1 MLCIQSIQYPREEFW
16 CGCREGDMETT
27 PSVQSAMYRELS
39 NFAEWAVDLD
49 YGSLPT
55 RVLDKARLVLLDDVG
70 AVLGAGNE
78 PELKAYRH
86 NYLATSGKPEATVL
100 TRGFPKT
107 DRFSA
112 AELNGMAGCWL
123 EVDEGY
129 RLATSHAGIYAIP
142 ALLAVT
148 ESHGLAARELLEGLV
163 VGYEI
168 AARFAHAWSFP
179 PLTIHPHGVFSP
191 VGSAVAVAK
200 ARGYSVQQL
209 TRVML
214 TASALAITS
223 PYNHATGGALVR
235 NVWTGVGA
243 RLGIMTSELVGSEIL
258 GLPSSPFDSFG
269 TALHGEWQE
278 GAVSAELG
286 RAYAIESGY
295 HKPYACCQY
304 AHATL
309 DALLEL
315 RSGRESL
322 DWAEEVEHI
331 VVETHPKGLSLDVTH
346 PETTLGAKFS
356 LPHAVAA
363 GFAYG
368 TGGPKAFTRASL
380 SDPKV
385 RSLAETVELRP
396 IEEVGPWP
404 EDRPSRLTVRFK
416 DGSEQSAYCAT
427 ATGDPSRPLSPEDLV
442 EKFVE
447 VTDGTLT
454 PQGARELAGDIL
466 GLPENLAICDLI
478 SLIKGKEAA

>member
-1 MLCIQSIQYPREEFW
+1 
-16 CGCREGDMETT
+16 METT
-27 PSVQSAMYRELS
+27 PSTQAGMYRELS
-39 NFAEWAVDLD
+39 DFAEWAVDLEC
-49 YGSLPT
+49 GRLPR
-55 RVLDKARLVLLDDVG
+55 RVLDKARLVLLDDIG
-70 AVLGAGNE
+70 AVLGAGDE
-78 PELKAYRH
+78 PELKAYRQ
-86 NYLATSGKPEATVL
+86 NYLAISGEPEATVL
-100 TRGFPKT
+100 TRSFPKT

-142 ALLAVT
+142 ALIAVT
-148 ESHGLAARELLEGLV
+148 ESQDLTARELLEGLV

-191 VGSAVAVAK
+191 VGAAVAVAK
-200 ARGYSVQQL
+200 AREYSVQEL
-209 TRVML
+209 TQVIL

-223 PYNHATGGALVR
+223 PYNHATRGALVR

-243 RLGIMTSELVGSEIL
+243 RLGIMASELVRSRIL

-278 GAVSAELG
+278 GAISAELG
-286 RAYAIESGY
+286 QTYALESGY

-315 RSGRESL
+315 RSRGEWL
-322 DWAEEVEHI
+322 DWAKEVEHI
-331 VVETHPKGLSLDVTH
+331 VVETHSKGLSLDVTH

-363 GFAYG
+363 GFVYG
-368 TGGPKAFTRASL
+368 TGGPQAFTRASL
-380 SDPKV
+380 EDPEV
-385 RSLAETVELRP
+385 RALAEAVELRP
-396 IEEVGPWP
+396 IAEVGPWP
-404 EDRPSRLTVRFK
+404 EDRPSRLTVRLK
-416 DGSEQSAYCAT
+416 DGTEESAYCAT
-427 ATGDPSRPLSPEDLV
+427 ATGDPTKPLSQGDLV

-447 VTDGTLT
+447 VTDGTLS
-454 PQGARELAGDIL
+454 PQGARELADDIL
-466 GLPENLAICDLI
+466 SLPENMAISDLI
-478 SLIKGKEAA
+478 SLVKEKEVT

>member
-1 MLCIQSIQYPREEFW
+1 
-16 CGCREGDMETT
+16 METT
-27 PSVQSAMYRELS
+27 SSTQSGMYRELS
-39 NFAEWAVDLD
+39 DFAEWAVALE
-49 YGSLPT
+49 YGSLPG
-55 RVLDKARLVLLDDVG
+55 RVLDKARLVLLDDIG
-70 AVLGAGNE
+70 AVLGAGDE
-78 PELKAYRH
+78 PELKAYRQS
-86 NYLATSGKPEATVL
+86 YLTVSREPEATVL
-100 TRGFPKT
+100 TRSFPMT

-142 ALLAVT
+142 ALIAVT
-148 ESHGLAARELLEGLV
+148 ESQDLTTRELIEGLV
-163 VGYEI
+163 VGYEL

-200 ARGYSVQQL
+200 ARGYSASEL
-209 TRVML
+209 TRVIL

-223 PYNHATGGALVR
+223 PYNHATMGALVR
-235 NVWTGVGA
+235 NVWTGAGA
-243 RLGIMTSELVGSEIL
+243 RLGIMASELVANEIL

-278 GAVSAELG
+278 GAVRAELG
-286 RAYAIESGY
+286 QTYAIESGY

-322 DWAEEVEHI
+322 DWAKEVERI
-331 VVETHPKGLSLDVTH
+331 VVETDPKGISLGVTH

-356 LPHAVAA
+356 LPHTVAA
-363 GFAYG
+363 GLAYG
-368 TGGPKAFTRASL
+368 TGGPRSFTRASL
-380 SDPKV
+380 ADPEV
-385 RSLAETVELRP
+385 RTLSEAVELRP
-396 IEEVGPWP
+396 IAEVGPWP
-404 EDRPSRLTVRFK
+404 EDRPARVTVRLK
-416 DGSEQSAYCAT
+416 DGSEESAYCAT
-427 ATGDPSRPLSPEDLV
+427 ATGDPTKPLSREDLV

-447 VTDGTLT
+447 VTDGTLSA
-454 PQGARELAGDIL
+454 QGGRELAGDIL
-466 GLPENLAICDLI
+466 RLPDNLPIRDLI
-478 SLIKGKEAA
+478 SLVKEKEAV

>member
-1 MLCIQSIQYPREEFW
+1 
-16 CGCREGDMETT
+16 MEIT
-27 PSVQSAMYRELS
+27 PSTQSGMYRELS
-39 NFAEWAVDLD
+39 DFAEWAVDLE
-49 YGSLPT
+49 YESLPR
-55 RVLDKARLVLLDDVG
+55 RVLDKARLVLLDDMG
-70 AVLGAGNE
+70 AVLGAGDE
-78 PELKAYRH
+78 PELKAYRQ
-86 NYLATSGKPEATVL
+86 NYLAISGEPEATVL

-142 ALLAVT
+142 ALIAVT
-148 ESHGLAARELLEGLV
+148 ESQNLTARELLEGLV

-200 ARGYSVQQL
+200 ARGYSVQEL
-209 TRVML
+209 TQVIL
-214 TASALAITS
+214 TASALAIIS
-223 PYNHATGGALVR
+223 PYNHATRGALVR

-243 RLGIMTSELVGSEIL
+243 RLGIMASELVRSEIL

-286 RAYAIESGY
+286 QTYAIESGY

-309 DALLEL
+309 DALLEV
-315 RSGRESL
+315 RSRRESL
-322 DWAEEVEHI
+322 DWAKEVEHI

-363 GFAYG
+363 GLAYG
-368 TGGPKAFTRASL
+368 TGGPQAFTRASL
-380 SDPKV
+380 GDPEV
-385 RSLAETVELRP
+385 RTLAEAVELRP
-396 IEEVGPWP
+396 IAEVGPWP
-404 EDRPSRLTVRFK
+404 EDRPSRLTVRLK
-416 DGSEQSAYCAT
+416 DGSEESAYCAT
-427 ATGDPSRPLSPEDLV
+427 ATGDPTKPLSPEDLV

-447 VTDGTLT
+447 VTDVTLST
-454 PQGARELAGDIL
+454 QGARELAADIL
-466 GLPENLAICDLI
+466 GLPENLAISDLI
-478 SLIKGKEAA
+478 SLVKEKEAT

>member
-1 MLCIQSIQYPREEFW
+1 
-16 CGCREGDMETT
+16 METT
-27 PSVQSAMYRELS
+27 PSKTTPSTQSGMYRELS
-39 NFAEWAVDLD
+39 DFAEWAAELK
-49 YGSLPT
+49 YERLPS
-55 RVLDKARLVLLDDVG
+55 RVLDKARLVLLDDLG
-70 AVLGAGNE
+70 AMLGAGDE
-78 PELKAYRH
+78 PELKAYRQ
-86 NYLATSGKPEATVL
+86 NYLTVSREPEATIL
-100 TRGFPKT
+100 TRGFPKA

-129 RLATSHAGIYAIP
+129 RLATSHAGIYTIP
-142 ALLAVT
+142 ALIAVT
-148 ESHGLAARELLEGLV
+148 ESQDLTARELLEGLV
-163 VGYEI
+163 AGYEI

-200 ARGYSVQQL
+200 ARGYSAPEL
-209 TRVML
+209 TQVIL

-223 PYNHATGGALVR
+223 PYNHATRGALVR

-243 RLGIMTSELVGSEIL
+243 RLGIMASELAGSEIL

-269 TALHGEWQE
+269 TALHAKWQE
-278 GAVSAELG
+278 GTVSAELG
-286 RAYAIESGY
+286 QTYAIESGY

-315 RSGRESL
+315 RSDLEPIE
-322 DWAEEVEHI
+322 WAQEVEHI

-363 GFAYG
+363 GLAYG
-368 TGGPKAFTRASL
+368 TGGPRAFTQASL
-380 SDPKV
+380 GDPEV
-385 RSLAETVELRP
+385 RALAEAVELRP
-396 IEEVGPWP
+396 IQEVGPWP
-404 EDRPSRLTVRFK
+404 EDRPSRLTVCLK
-416 DGSEQSAYCAT
+416 DGSEESAHCAT
-427 ATGDPSRPLSPEDLV
+427 ATGDPTRPLSTADLV

-447 VTDGTLT
+447 VTDGTLS
-454 PQGARELAGDIL
+454 PRGARELADNVL
-466 GLPENLAICDLI
+466 GLPKNLATSDLI
-478 SLIKGKEAA
+478 SLVKEKEAA